1 MTLLHIFECQT
12 DTHPPPH
19 QPPLLGDGL
28 QMLKTTSMKRIK
40 CFRLINTIEV
50 ATPQFVF
57 S

>member
-1 MTLLHIFECQT
+1 MTLLHIFECQA
-12 DTHPPPH
+12 DTHPN